1 MVLGINYAN
10 TVTSMMKVET
20 AMAAIIPF
28 IILNLSTTRKHP
40 A

>member
-10 TVTSMMKVET
+10 TVTSTMKVGV

-28 IILNLSTTRKHP
+28 ILTLGITRKHP
-40 A
+40 E